1 MAEEEGRE
9 PGCCRRH
16 PVACGVTLLLV
27 GVLGLAVVG
36 VALGVHPTLKSM
48 FKKTVNE
55 VGGGDTRGPGK
66 ERELHKL
73 LKVYCTNSWDCMDT
87 VSAETTNKG
96 SISMNGCLFF
106 SM

>member
-55 VGGGDTRGPGK
+55 VGGGDTRGSGR

-73 LKVYCTNSWDCMDT
+73 LGLHGHCVCRDYQ
-87 VSAETTNKG
+87 
-96 SISMNGCLFF
+96 
-106 SM
+106 